1 MSYYRTVRNA
11 LKRFVRDY
19 SYRDLYRP
27 TPPSR
32 KLARTSEARATQQ
45 DLLSQQLSGN
55 GRDQGAARTHSARR
69 PTPPS
74 APRSTWPAPRPTP
87 RSWLPLRSG
96 PPARRAPRGPP
107 RRRACLLTRALS
119 TPAARLWP
127 ADRLA
132 VPAALRPAPAHHPA
146 HHPWGPLSVS
156 GRQRK
161 KPAPDFTSGAGY
173 RCVTNGGAAR

>member
-1 MSYYRTVRNA
+1 MYR
-11 LKRFVRDY
+11 
-19 SYRDLYRP
+19 S
-27 TPPSR
+27 TPPNR

-55 GRDQGAARTHSARR
+55 GHDQGAARTHSARR
-69 PTPPS
+69 PMPPS

-96 PPARRAPRGPP
+96 PPARRAPRGSP
-107 RRRACLLTRALS
+107 RRRTRLLTRALS

-127 ADRLA
+127 AGRLA
-132 VPAALRPAPAHHPA
+132 TPTAFRPAPARHPA
-146 HHPWGPLSVS
+146 HRPWGPLSVS

-161 KPAPDFTSGAGY
+161 SLLPISRREQAIGVSQMEERRDSSASIESIRPCGHIEY
-173 RCVTNGGAAR
+173 L